1 MLIELGI
8 LTVKSDITILG
19 RDIFELPIQNHPRMQ
34 VSMMEALSRNQCG
47 LDLIILSSCMYL
59 EKDTLALINNNKN
72 IAGDGDEG
80 DIKFLV
86 DLFHDL
92 IEEKNNNPR
101 LNFEDF
107 AKGQNVPDSKQ

>member
-1 MLIELGI
+1 
-8 LTVKSDITILG
+8 
-19 RDIFELPIQNHPRMQ
+19 
-34 VSMMEALSRNQCG
+34 
-47 LDLIILSSCMYL
+47 
-59 EKDTLALINNNKN
+59 LINNNKN